1 MEIVD
6 QRTIFNNNFRSYIKN
21 DRSDYLNKL
30 LKFLS
35 EDSQFDNVLEERI
48 EEFQKAILTYVLSNE
63 DESDYEEDIDD
74 VRKNRV
80 NTILF
85 NLNNYLISLEPSD
98 AVDRFLNDSFKSI
111 IEDAELYT
119 EMYKKRI
126 ADKIIVIKNNTIQE
140 IEGSRIYKQMIDELT
155 AFIERP
161 ATGTIRYSSMNT
173 NVFNMSINTPLIDVE
188 NFVNEIEKES
198 SIINKFNHDARGYI
212 IGRLEATNESKEDN
226 VYNQID
232 ANICESILMNYT
244 LLSLYSNTPE
254 KLKVTENMLKSLLF
268 ELSSG
273 QVSRDDIIDALEN
286 GNIKF
291 SKDEMNYINH
301 NFVDK
306 LFGKDEKKSL
316 SADHLIKLVK

>member
-35 EDSQFDNVLEERI
+35 EDSQYELVLEDKI

-85 NLNNYLISLEPSD
+85 NLNNYLISIEPSD
-98 AVDRFLNDSFKSI
+98 AVDRFFNDNFKSLI
-111 IEDAELYT
+111 DDAALYT
-119 EMYKKRI
+119 EIYKKRI
-126 ADKIIVIKNNTIQE
+126 AEKISVIKNNTVQE
-140 IEGSRIYKQMIDELT
+140 IEGSRIYKQMVEELT

-161 ATGTIRYSSMNT
+161 ASGTIRYSSMKT
-173 NVFNMSINTPLIDVE
+173 NVFNMNASTPLVDVE
-188 NFVNEIEKES
+188 GFVDEIASES

-212 IGRLEATNESKEDN
+212 INKLEETNDSKEDN

-244 LLSLYSNTPE
+244 LLSIYSNTPE
-254 KLKVTENMLKSLLF
+254 KLKITENMLKSLLF

-273 QVSRDDIIDALEN
+273 TVTRDDILDALIN

-291 SKDEMNYINH
+291 SKDEMNYIKK

-306 LFGKDEKKSL
+306 LFGKDDKKSL
-316 SADHLIKLVK
+316 TADHIIKLVK

>member
-6 QRTIFNNNFRSYIKN
+6 QRTIFNNNFRTFIKN
-21 DRSDYLNKL
+21 DRTDYLNKL

-35 EDSQFDNVLEERI
+35 EDEQFESILEERV
-48 EEFQKAILTYVLSNE
+48 EEFQKAILGYVLSIE
-63 DESDYEEDIDD
+63 DDSDYEEDIDYI
-74 VRKNRV
+74 RKNRV
-80 NTILF
+80 NSILF
-85 NLNNYLISLEPSD
+85 NINNYLISLEPSD
-98 AVDRFLNDSFKSI
+98 AVDRFINDQFKSLI
-111 IEDAELYT
+111 IDAELYT
-119 EMYKKRI
+119 EMYKKQI
-126 ADKIIVIKNNTIQE
+126 AEKISVIKNNTIQE
-140 IEGSRIYKQMIDELT
+140 IEGSRIYKQMIEELA

-161 ATGTIRYSSMNT
+161 AHGTIRYSSMNT
-173 NVFNMSINTPLIDVE
+173 NVLNLTETTPLIDVE
-188 NFVNEIEKES
+188 TFVDEITRES
-198 SIINKFNHDARGYI
+198 SIINKFGHDARGYI
-212 IGRLEATNESKEDN
+212 IGRLEFTNESKEEQ

-291 SKDEMNYINH
+291 SKDEMNYIKH

-306 LFGKDEKKSL
+306 LFGKDDKKSL
-316 SADHLIKLVK
+316 SADHIIKLVK